1 MGSWTREE
9 AIYVPNSYTIGTLD
23 RVIGNSVFDRG
34 KPTNRFLCE
43 HTSTFVPYISIVVA
57 RITLPSVNC
66 NKNKKNRILLFLQR
80 DKFPV
85 LFCTVPLVLSRT
97 RDATVRSPMDSS
109 QHHVRWV
116 DLAKTDIPFR
126 QRFSYLLIPYRITDR
141 IGSVS
146 FLDLPET
153 SRKACSIFIYI

>member
-1 MGSWTREE
+1 M
-9 AIYVPNSYTIGTLD
+9 LD

-43 HTSTFVPYISIVVA
+43 RTSTFISYISIAVA
-57 RITLPSVNC
+57 RIMLPSVNC
-66 NKNKKNRILLFLQR
+66 NKSKKNRVFLFLQQ

-85 LFCTVPLVLSRT
+85 LFCTVPLTLSRT
-97 RDATVRSPMDSS
+97 RDATVRSPMDRS
-109 QHHVRWV
+109 QHHVRRV
-116 DLAKTDIPFR
+116 DLAKTNISFR
-126 QRFSYLLIPYRITDR
+126 QRFSYLLIPNGMDC

-153 SRKACSIFIYI
+153 SRKARSIFIYS